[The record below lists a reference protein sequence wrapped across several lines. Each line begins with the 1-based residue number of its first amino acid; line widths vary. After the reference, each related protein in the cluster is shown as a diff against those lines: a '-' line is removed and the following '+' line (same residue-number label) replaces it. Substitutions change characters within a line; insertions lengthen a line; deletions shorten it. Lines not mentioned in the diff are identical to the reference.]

1 MNERE
6 GGGTRERERERERE
20 GWKRAEIKCEEFNGA
35 SNAIIK
41 GTIFGQIERSN
52 IQLDWSPSGQK
63 SLGASTTNLF
73 SIVTHV
79 IS

>member
-1 MNERE
+1 MRIFDGNE
-6 GGGTRERERERERE
+6 
-20 GWKRAEIKCEEFNGA
+20 KQEIKCEEFNGA
-35 SNAIIK
+35 SNVIIK

-63 SLGASTTNLF
+63 SLGASTTNLL
-73 SIVTHV
+73 SVVRHV